1 MPDDR
6 LIAAR
11 AAPARWRRAL
21 RPLLWLALAC
31 AVVYAVG
38 GAGSFRQARRWV
50 RAVLRPPT
58 PAEIQRVDTSASAA
72 QATAAAK
79 LPSGAD
85 YYGSKPPS
93 ALTMA
98 AVIVGVIGVARLLAL
113 ATGRRRRHRAPRSA
127 GDRAVG

>member
-1 MPDDR
+1 MGDER
-6 LIAAR
+6 LGAAR
-11 AAPARWRRAL
+11 SAPPRWRRVL

-72 QATAAAK
+72 QAAAPAQ

-93 ALTMA
+93 VMTMA
-98 AVIVGVIGVARLLAL
+98 GVIVGVIGVALLLAL
-113 ATGRRRRHRAPRSA
+113 ATGRRRQA
-127 GDRAVG
+127 GDGKG

>member
-6 LIAAR
+6 LAVAR
-11 AAPARWRRAL
+11 ATPPRWRRAL

-38 GAGSFRQARRWV
+38 GPGSYRRARRWV
-50 RAVLRPPT
+50 RDFMRPPT
-58 PAEIQRVDTSASAA
+58 PAEIQRVDTSRAA
-72 QATAAAK
+72 QAAAPAQ

-98 AVIVGVIGVARLLAL
+98 AVIVGVIGVALLLAL
-113 ATGRRRRHRAPRSA
+113 ATGRRRHRAPRPA
-127 GDRAVG
+127 ADRGVG